1 MRRYNG
7 FSNAT
12 NTASATAPLAAVN
25 ANGATTRARI
35 YDFVIG
41 SDATPADAATKIA
54 LQRMTTSGLGTTTV
68 VPPPLDAAD
77 PASLM
82 TWISAWSS
90 TQPTITAVTTLLQVG
105 MNQRAT
111 FRWVAVP
118 DSELV
123 VPATTNNGIAVMS
136 VVASATANYAFSAQW
151 QE

>member
-12 NTASATAPLAAVN
+12 NTASPTAPLFAVV
-25 ANGATTRARI
+25 GVATTRGRI
-35 YDFVIG
+35 YDFVVG
-41 SDATPADAATKIA
+41 SDATPADAATKLA
-54 LQRMTTSGLGTTTV
+54 FQRTITSGLGTTAL
-68 VPPPLDAAD
+68 VPPPLDSAD
-77 PASLM
+77 PAALLLYF
-82 TWISAWSS
+82 SAWSS
-90 TQPTITAVTTLLQVG
+90 TQPTVAAATSLLQIT

-123 VPATTNNGIAVMS
+123 VPATAANGIALMS
-136 VVASATANYAFSAQW
+136 VVASATANYGFSTMW

>member
-12 NTASATAPLAAVN
+12 NTASATAPLASVQAL
-25 ANGATTRARI
+25 GATVRARL
-35 YDFVIG
+35 YDLVVG
-41 SDATPADAATKIA
+41 SDATPADAATKLAI
-54 LQRMTTSGLGTTTV
+54 QRSTTSGLGTTIV
-68 VPPPLDAAD
+68 VPPPLDSAD

-82 TWISAWSS
+82 QWVSAWTS
-90 TQPTITAVTTLLQVG
+90 TQPTITAVTTLLQVA

-123 VPATTNNGIAVMS
+123 VPATIWAGLSLMS
-136 VVASATANYAFSAQW
+136 IVASAVANYAFTAMW

>member
-12 NTASATAPLAAVN
+12 NTASATNPLAAVQ
-25 ANGATTRARI
+25 ALGATVRARI
-35 YDFVIG
+35 YDFVVG
-41 SDATPADAATKIA
+41 SDATPADAATKLA
-54 LQRMTTSGLGTTTV
+54 LQRSTTSGLGTTIV
-68 VPPPLDAAD
+68 VPPPLDSAD

-82 TWISAWSS
+82 QWVAAWTS
-90 TQPTITAVTTLLQVG
+90 TQPTITAVTTLLQVA

-123 VPATTNNGIAVMS
+123 IPATQWAGIALMS
-136 VVASATANYAFSAQW
+136 IVASATANYAFSAQW

>member
-12 NTASATAPLAAVN
+12 NTASAANPLAAVI
-25 ANGATTRARI
+25 AGGATVRGRL
-35 YDFVIG
+35 YDLVVG
-41 SDATPADAATKIA
+41 SDATPADAATKLAI
-54 LQRMTTSGLGTTTV
+54 QRCTTSGLGTTVV
-68 VPPPLDAAD
+68 VPPPLDGAD
-77 PASLM
+77 PAALL
-82 TWISAWSS
+82 TWYSAWTS
-90 TQPTITAVTTLLQVG
+90 TQPTITAVTSLLQVA

-123 VPATTNNGIAVMS
+123 IPATQWSGLALMS
-136 VVASATANYAFSAQW
+136 VVASATANYAFSAMW

>member
-1 MRRYNG
+1 MRRYTG

-12 NTASATAPLAAVN
+12 NTVSATNPLAGLSAL
-25 ANGATTRARI
+25 GATTRARI
-35 YDFVIG
+35 YDLVLG
-41 SDATPADAATKIA
+41 SDATPADAATKLA

-68 VPPPLDAAD
+68 VPPPLDPAD

-82 TWISAWSS
+82 QWFSAWAS
-90 TQPTITAVTTLLQVG
+90 TQPTITAVTTLLQVA

-123 VPATTNNGIAVMS
+123 VPATLANGIAIMS
-136 VVASATANYAFSAQW
+136 VVASATANYAFTAMW